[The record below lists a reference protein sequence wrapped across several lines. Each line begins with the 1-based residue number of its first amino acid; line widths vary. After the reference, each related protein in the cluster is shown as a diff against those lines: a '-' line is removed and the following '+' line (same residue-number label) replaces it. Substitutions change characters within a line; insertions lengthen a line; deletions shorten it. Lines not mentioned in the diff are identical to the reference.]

1 MELEYLVVMK
11 HWLKKQKVRLLEEGP
26 LFEFMKS
33 LSHSVTFRV
42 SFFQLKFYREKIEQR
57 DVNPYIDRVLS
68 KFGFAN

>member
-1 MELEYLVVMK
+1 MELEYLVVMI

-33 LSHSVTFRV
+33 LSHSVTR
-42 SFFQLKFYREKIEQR
+42 SFSTKFYQEKIEHR

-68 KFGFAN
+68 KFGFVN